1 MAEIISVGLASD
13 FHLVLS
19 LLLYRLKLNKFKPCL
34 YQRRLSVLQ
43 RTKKTI
49 ITAVAALFL
58 MGTQAQA
65 ITPSPQMIEQFKQ
78 LPKSEQERLAR
89 QYGIDPSVIS
99 GMGANTNAP
108 VENPT
113 IVTPRNAENP
123 VIDQSEDDKVIQSTK
138 SEVRI
143 EALEDKKVNQLKR
156 FGYELFAGSPTTFAP
171 VSDVPVPA
179 EYMVGPGDTINIDLY
194 GKESESY
201 TLTIGRDGAIQFPN
215 IGPISLVGM
224 SFSDVRSFLTEKIE
238 LSMIGQSANITMG
251 ELRSIR
257 IFVAGDAYQP
267 GSYTVSS
274 LSTITQALFISGG
287 VNKIGSLRNIQ
298 LKRAGKT
305 VTTFDLYDLLLRG
318 DASNDL
324 RLQAGDV
331 VFIPTAGGTISVF
344 GEVKRPAI
352 YELRT
357 NETMADVIAMAS
369 GLNPGAY
376 PKDSVVE
383 RYNDKG
389 VKTVINVDLTEKRG
403 LQTKAK
409 NGDLL
414 HVKSASTR
422 VDNAVTLAGAVI
434 RPGKYQYT
442 DKVRVADLLPSVWGN
457 LTIAAD
463 LDYALLVRELNQ
475 RGDIEVY
482 QFSLGKAI
490 SDPSSTDNLLL
501 KPRDTVLVF
510 DYADRQKLLEP
521 VIEKLKKQ
529 SRFGTAAKL
538 VDINGSVRFPGKYP
552 LAVNAKVKE
561 LLIAA
566 GGLQEGAYT
575 LAAELT
581 RQNIDDKKGVTIEH
595 VQLSLDRVMQN
606 DTSSNLMLQSRD
618 ILTVR
623 TLPDWQ
629 ETRWVTLKGEVKF
642 PGTYSIQRGETI
654 KDVIARAGGYTDDAA
669 LRAAVFLR
677 ESVKQKE
684 QQELAKLSDEL
695 RREIA
700 AKALTKDTPTVGYA
714 DAQLM
719 LNELENVKVVGRL
732 VIDLNALNLGVEEA
746 NLDLE
751 DKDVLYVP
759 AQKQI
764 VSVMGQVQHPS
775 SHRYKAGT
783 TFKQY
788 LAMSGGTRKRADEDR
803 TYILKADGSVVMP
816 TSSIWFTS
824 TTPLEPGDT
833 VIVPLDTEYKDSLT
847 LWTQVTSIIY
857 NTAVAIS
864 AISGI

>member
-1 MAEIISVGLASD
+1 M
-13 FHLVLS
+13 
-19 LLLYRLKLNKFKPCL
+19 
-34 YQRRLSVLQ
+34 LQ
-43 RTKKTI
+43 QTKKVI

-89 QYGIDPSVIS
+89 QYGVDPSMIS
-99 GMGANTNAP
+99 TGLGQNSAP
-108 VENPT
+108 LENPEV
-113 IVTPRNAENP
+113 VTPRKIENK
-123 VIDQSEDDKVIQSTK
+123 VVDQSEDDEVVQSTK
-138 SEVRI
+138 SEAKV
-143 EALEDKKVNQLKR
+143 ESLEEKKISELKR
-156 FGYELFAGSPTTFAP
+156 FGYDLFAGSPTTFAP
-171 VSDVPVPA
+171 VSDVPVPS
-179 EYMVGPGDTINIDLY
+179 EYMVGPGDTLNIDLY

-201 TLTIGRDGAIQFPN
+201 TLTIGRDGTIQFPN
-215 IGPISLVGM
+215 VGPISLVGM

-274 LSTITQALFISGG
+274 LSTITQALFVSGG
-287 VNKIGSLRNIQ
+287 VNEIGSLRNIQ

-305 VTTFDLYDLLLRG
+305 VATFDVYDLLLRG
-318 DASNDL
+318 DASSDR
-324 RLQAGDV
+324 RLQSGDV
-331 VFIPTAGGTISVF
+331 VFIPTTGATISVF

-352 YELRT
+352 YELKS

-376 PKDSVVE
+376 PKASVVE
-383 RYNDKG
+383 RYNDKA

-414 HVKSASTR
+414 NVKSASTR

-442 DKVRVADLLPSVWGN
+442 HKARVADLLPSVWGN

-510 DYADRQKLLEP
+510 DYADRQTLLGP
-521 VIEKLKKQ
+521 VIEKLKTQ

-538 VDINGSVRFPGKYP
+538 VDINGNVRFPGKYP
-552 LAVNAKVKE
+552 LSVNANVKE

-606 DTSSNLMLQSRD
+606 DTSSNLVLQSRD
-618 ILTVR
+618 VLTVR

-642 PGTYSIQRGETI
+642 PGTYSIQRGESI

-669 LRAAVFLR
+669 LKSAVFLR
-677 ESVKQKE
+677 DSVKQKE

-719 LNELENVKVVGRL
+719 LNELDNVKVMGRL

-751 DKDVLYVP
+751 DKDVLYIP
-759 AQKQI
+759 AQNQV

-775 SHRYKAGT
+775 SHRYKPGT
-783 TFKQY
+783 TLEQY

-816 TSSIWFTS
+816 TSSAWFTS

-847 LWTQVTSIIY
+847 LWTQVTGIIY

-864 AISGI
+864 AISGL